1 MKTQVT
7 NKLAF
12 KSNAVIELDLATM
25 NQVIG
30 GATTFICGDCVVI
43 TSRIEKSLDY

>member
-12 KSNAVIELDLATM
+12 QTNAIAELDLATM

-43 TSRIEKSLDY
+43 TSRIEEVQF